1 MSDPQQLVLAAG
13 VLLCAYLIRGVSGF
27 GSALFAVPLLAH
39 LYPLTVVVPLMASLD
54 LIGSLLLSHHG
65 WRGRQIDWQE
75 IRRLLPS
82 ALLGIV
88 LGLLLL
94 HHAPERPLLILL
106 GLVVIGFGL
115 RAALGVGDDR
125 PIGPGWAHPAG
136 LAGGTV
142 DALFATGGPP
152 FVIYLA
158 HRIRDKGR
166 LRATLSMLF
175 LIEGG
180 LRVAGFALLGLLW
193 SPQLALAL
201 LGGLPLLLLGL
212 HLGHRIHLGI
222 SQAQLAT
229 AIGLLLVASGG
240 SILVR
245 GLA

>member
-1 MSDPQQLVLAAG
+1 
-13 VLLCAYLIRGVSGF
+13 
-27 GSALFAVPLLAH
+27 
-39 LYPLTVVVPLMASLD
+39 
-54 LIGSLLLSHHG
+54 
-65 WRGRQIDWQE
+65 
-75 IRRLLPS
+75 
-82 ALLGIV
+82 
-88 LGLLLL
+88 
-94 HHAPERPLLILL
+94 
-106 GLVVIGFGL
+106 
-115 RAALGVGDDR
+115 
-125 PIGPGWAHPAG
+125 
-136 LAGGTV
+136 V